1 MDKAQ
6 YQSILNK
13 LEKQDT
19 AIPSNISIGEF
30 TDPEL
35 EGLEKFYNQNRIRQA
50 DSLNNYSI
58 YNDPQLASTI
68 LNSSVPLSQLEKN
81 LRQSKGGTLEPYN
94 PTLRED
100 MRTGIS
106 DAGEYMGLS
115 RPSAQNLAKGFLGN
129 PSAETFGKQVGL
141 IDLTPFAIPFYA
153 QEGIRAFQRGD
164 NISGAID
171 TTAAVLE
178 GALYTKPIAK
188 SLKALSK
195 SLSSKIKGDPSKK
208 MSELASEI
216 QKNQKNL
223 GALPSNKVMA
233 NTKLQA
239 PSMAMVNP
247 RKIDNF
253 GFFYKTE
260 ELANTMK
267 QNKGSG
273 SDFLKFFQG
282 KGITKAELDDTG
294 LEDLFKQESVTK
306 SDILKTI
313 DLNRIKL
320 SQTVYANDGVTDGGN
335 LIFEDM
341 TKKLSETPSF
351 NKYSSYEIEEFE
363 DTVTDGKNF
372 YGEKVNPQEQIPT
385 RVLEDAKTGY
395 RILFDEK
402 GNRFLTYNKDA
413 NIFDISESEQAK
425 ALIDEHESLEGFR
438 FDEIAQKGNINEATL
453 VTEATAIQNGAYKT
467 LNPRFESETQVGGT
481 NYKEYVLKRPP
492 LLNKRGAK
500 NNKNEKYSNIADF
513 QEPIH
518 YDDYNPIFHVRTK
531 DRYDGNR
538 KILYVE
544 ELQSDWGQQGRNKGF
559 AKSVAEGGGSYQS
572 KPRVN
577 LQKKLD
583 GYFNDVLSYKDQSI
597 NLNAEEQE
605 LLYKL
610 KNPGKPPIRIPLPDD
625 VSLLM
630 AEKYNQ
636 GAYIPENVYDFE
648 ASRMPEEFKTMK
660 MSDYL
665 DFTRTIDY
673 RRNISKNSQ
682 NDNAYPDFQN
692 STVNQS
698 SGVDGDLD
706 LNKEFADMTEGE
718 QELFI
723 LNFGLRSLGNDRYNI
738 KGSNKFTNKEELS
751 DYLDNLNN
759 NIDDAQRLLLRGNV
773 PTAAFVTDT
782 KDWTKLGIKRLLQQ
796 AVEGGYDSI
805 SFSPGKIQADRWSN
819 DGLIKYYDEIIPS
832 VAEDVVGAKNVS
844 TEIVPIKDDATYF
857 VRQTDTEYGDPLY
870 QVMKSTGDVDEEGIM
885 DAVPIKRF
893 EDGMRAQNYVNSIN
907 KTKLQP
913 SVTITINDDLRQKV
927 LKGLSLF
934 TMGAG
939 TAIGLED
946 QIGALGDIPST
957 QGDET

>member
-1 MDKAQ
+1 MAENAFTP
-6 YQSILNK
+6 YGTTEASIR
-13 LEKQDT
+13 LEKERLSDQQYMDMQKQRQDLFGVPLKSLEPT
-19 AIPSNISIGEF
+19 QRDKDTEQMQDAFSYLGMTPENSTRFARDLVGRDRYDSAASAGVLDFTPYAPLAYDLPQDIDEFKRARAEGNVGGQVLSGAMIGLDLLSPLPFALMARGAKKPLTNFAES
-30 TDPEL
+30 
-35 EGLEKFYNQNRIRQA
+35 LEKKF
-50 DSLNNYSI
+50 
-58 YNDPQLASTI
+58 
-68 LNSSVPLSQLEKN
+68 
-81 LRQSKGGTLEPYN
+81 KG
-94 PTLRED
+94 
-100 MRTGIS
+100 
-106 DAGEYMGLS
+106 
-115 RPSAQNLAKGFLGN
+115 
-129 PSAETFGKQVGL
+129 
-141 IDLTPFAIPFYA
+141 
-153 QEGIRAFQRGD
+153 
-164 NISGAID
+164 D
-171 TTAAVLE
+171 TTPKIGAFSTMLEQSAKEPKVL
-178 GALYTKPIAK
+178 
-188 SLKALSK
+188 
-195 SLSSKIKGDPSKK
+195 
-208 MSELASEI
+208 
-216 QKNQKNL
+216 
-223 GALPSNKVMA
+223 A
-233 NTKLQA
+233 NTKRMP

-320 SQTVYANDGVTDGGN
+320 SQTVYAIDGVTTDWGN

-363 DTVTDGKNF
+363 DTVIDGKNF

-583 GYFNDVLSYKDQSI
+583 GYFNDVLFYKDQPI

-682 NDNAYPDFQN
+682 NDNGSDFQN

-738 KGSNKFTNKEELS
+738 KGSNKFTSKEELS

-844 TEIVPIKDDATYF
+844 TEIVPIKDYATYF

-870 QVMKSTGDVDEEGIM
+870 QVMKSIGDVDEEGIM

-946 QIGALGDIPST
+946 QIGALGNMPNGQLT
-957 QGDET
+957 

>member
-1 MDKAQ
+1 MAENAFTP
-6 YQSILNK
+6 YGTTEASTR
-13 LEKQDT
+13 LEKERLSDQQYMDMQKQRQDFFGVPLKSLEPT
-19 AIPSNISIGEF
+19 QRDKDTEQMQDAFSYLGMTPENSTRFARDLVGRDRYDSAASVGVLDFTPYAPLAYDLPQDIDEFKRARAEGNVGGQVLSGAMIGLDLLSPLPFALMARGAKKPLTNFAES
-30 TDPEL
+30 
-35 EGLEKFYNQNRIRQA
+35 LEKKF
-50 DSLNNYSI
+50 
-58 YNDPQLASTI
+58 
-68 LNSSVPLSQLEKN
+68 
-81 LRQSKGGTLEPYN
+81 KG
-94 PTLRED
+94 
-100 MRTGIS
+100 
-106 DAGEYMGLS
+106 
-115 RPSAQNLAKGFLGN
+115 
-129 PSAETFGKQVGL
+129 
-141 IDLTPFAIPFYA
+141 
-153 QEGIRAFQRGD
+153 
-164 NISGAID
+164 D
-171 TTAAVLE
+171 TTPKIGAFSTMLEQSAKEPKVL
-178 GALYTKPIAK
+178 
-188 SLKALSK
+188 
-195 SLSSKIKGDPSKK
+195 
-208 MSELASEI
+208 
-216 QKNQKNL
+216 
-223 GALPSNKVMA
+223 A
-233 NTKLQA
+233 NTKRMP

-320 SQTVYANDGVTDGGN
+320 SQTVYAIDGVTTDWGN

-363 DTVTDGKNF
+363 DTVIDGKNF

-453 VTEATAIQNGAYKT
+453 LTEATAIQNGAYKT

-583 GYFNDVLSYKDQSI
+583 GYFNDVLFYKDQPI

-610 KNPGKPPIRIPLPDD
+610 KNPEKPPIRIPLPDD

-682 NDNAYPDFQN
+682 NDNGSDFQN

-738 KGSNKFTNKEELS
+738 KGSNKFTSKEELS

-844 TEIVPIKDDATYF
+844 TEIVPIKDYATYF

-870 QVMKSTGDVDEEGIM
+870 QVMKSIGDVDEEGIM

-946 QIGALGDIPST
+946 QIGALGNMPNGQLT
-957 QGDET
+957 